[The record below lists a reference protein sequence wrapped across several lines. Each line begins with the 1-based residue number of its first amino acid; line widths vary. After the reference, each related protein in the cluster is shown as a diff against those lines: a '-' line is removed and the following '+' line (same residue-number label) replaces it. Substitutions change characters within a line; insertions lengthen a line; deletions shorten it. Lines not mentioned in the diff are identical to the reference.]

1 MSFPLGKLDCHD
13 CDGVLISILGS
24 DCRMRPPSCILWSW
38 NWLGKIRHREK
49 SKWGS
54 TPSVV
59 FGGKSWGLHALTN
72 KRNIAAAT
80 DKRLINGLFGR
91 RESNLYIV
99 MTEAIGPCA
108 GCASPAHDGQPR

>member
-13 CDGVLISILGS
+13 CDGVLISVLVS

-49 SKWGS
+49 STWGS
-54 TPSVV
+54 TPSVA
-59 FGGKSWGLHALTN
+59 FGGKSWGLHAPTN
-72 KRNIAAAT
+72 KRNIAQRQVSAS
-80 DKRLINGLFGR
+80 LIALFRR

-99 MTEAIGPCA
+99 MTEAIGPCE
-108 GCASPAHDGQPR
+108 GCASPVHDGQPR